1 MPSSLRTLTC
11 LVAIGLLGLPVA
23 ARAAGNA
30 YVADDGSGAVSQYAI
45 GATGL
50 LAPLG
55 PPSVAAAGSPSF
67 IVVSPGGRHVYVSA
81 TSSATVAE
89 CARDPATGRLT
100 PLTPAAVFAG
110 FGPRDLAMTPDGRS
124 LYVADQGS

>member
-11 LVAIGLLGLPVA
+11 LVAIGVLGLPAA

-30 YVADDGSGAVSQYAI
+30 YVADDGSGAVSQYPS
-45 GATGL
+45 GARGL
-50 LAPLG
+50 LAPLS

-81 TSSATVAE
+81 ASSDTVDQF
-89 CARDPATGRLT
+89 ARDPATGRLT
-100 PLTPAAVFAG
+100 PLTPAA
-110 FGPRDLAMTPDGRS
+110 
-124 LYVADQGS
+124 